1 MKKLLFLLLMLPSAV
16 MAQTVTPQF
25 TQGSM
30 QATTTTTQT
39 INETIATEVY
49 GGAYSSWSGTNVTP
63 SASITDSSTTWSVT
77 TPGEQFQLETV
88 TRAAGI
94 IETIDVDRTIETTST
109 TTSLSVFSQQDR
121 QEQKNPP
128 SVTMPR
134 PSRQQLAMLPIKR
147 CNFRTMERLAGN
159 NLALATLVMARQ

>member
-1 MKKLLFLLLMLPSAV
+1 

-39 INETIATEVY
+39 ITETIATEVY

-63 SASITDSSTTWSVT
+63 SGDITDSSTTWSVT
-77 TPGEQFQLETV
+77 TAGEQFQLETV

-94 IETIDVDRTIETTST
+94 IETTDINRTINTTST
-109 TTSLSVFSQQDR
+109 TTSLSVFSQ
-121 QEQKNPP
+121 
-128 SVTMPR
+128 
-134 PSRQQLAMLPIKR
+134 
-147 CNFRTMERLAGN
+147 
-159 NLALATLVMARQ
+159 